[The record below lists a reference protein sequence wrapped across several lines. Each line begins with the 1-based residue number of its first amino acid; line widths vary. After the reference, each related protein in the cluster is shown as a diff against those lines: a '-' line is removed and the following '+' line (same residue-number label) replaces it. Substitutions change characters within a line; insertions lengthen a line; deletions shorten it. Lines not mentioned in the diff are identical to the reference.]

1 MESCTVR
8 AVELVLL
15 FSFLVIKKRNNN
27 NIIIILKILQH
38 LCFYILILRVQACF
52 LTWPEGGIIC
62 AFRQTGKC

>member
-27 NIIIILKILQH
+27 NIIIILKILH
-38 LCFYILILRVQACF
+38 IYAFTFSFYEYRLVF
-52 LTWPEGGIIC
+52 
-62 AFRQTGKC
+62 